1 MDIYRAAN
9 KTLSIPFKHNR
20 LKNPKWQE
28 ADQLAIY
35 NHDRGVQLGSSEKHL
50 QLRDQSGT

>member
-35 NHDRGVQLGSSEKHL
+35 NHDRGVQLGSSEKQL